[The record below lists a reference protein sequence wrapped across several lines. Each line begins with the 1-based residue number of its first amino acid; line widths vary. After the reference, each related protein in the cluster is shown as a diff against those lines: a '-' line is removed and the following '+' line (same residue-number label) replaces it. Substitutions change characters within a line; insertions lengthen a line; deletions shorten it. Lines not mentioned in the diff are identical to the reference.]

1 MRLITATVVVIFMK
15 KLFFLSAGLAFIA
28 VISCR
33 AQKSANGPSAQNN
46 SLLWK
51 ISGKGLKAPSYL
63 FGTIHLICAEKFLWT
78 PAMQKAF
85 TASQKVAFEMD
96 IDDPGVMMSVG
107 AGMMLPD
114 SISLS
119 DYFSPE
125 DYQRLEKY
133 AQDSLHISGITL
145 SRLQPFAIL
154 SMAMMAVSPCA
165 DEPISYEQKISGWA
179 TEQHKEILGLE
190 SAKEQLAVMNDMNK
204 DSTASQVIQLLNH
217 PEAPKEQY
225 QTLLSAFLKQDLG
238 SLYRLI
244 LTAPDMSAD
253 LNTLLFQ
260 RNKKWI
266 PEIEQMIGQQSTF
279 IAVGSGH
286 LAGSKGVIALLQQ
299 EGYTV
304 EPVK

>member
-1 MRLITATVVVIFMK
+1 MK

-33 AQKSANGPSAQNN
+33 AQKSLNGPSAQNN

-63 FGTIHLICAEKFLWT
+63 LGTIHLICPEKFLWT

-96 IDDPGVMMSVG
+96 IDDPTVMMTVG

-114 SISLS
+114 SISLN
-119 DYFSPE
+119 DYFSSE

-133 AQDSLHISGITL
+133 AQDTLHIPGITL

-165 DEPISYEQKISGWA
+165 GDPVSYEQKISGWA

-225 QTLLSAFLKQDLG
+225 QTLLSAFLKQDLD
-238 SLYRLI
+238 SLYQLI

-266 PEIEQMIGQQSTF
+266 PEIEQMIQQQSTF

-286 LAGSKGVIALLQQ
+286 LAGPKGVIALLKH

-304 EPVK
+304 EPLK

>member
-1 MRLITATVVVIFMK
+1 MK
-15 KLFFLSAGLAFIA
+15 KFLFLSAGLAFIA

-33 AQKSANGPSAQNN
+33 AQKKPNN
-46 SLLWK
+46 VSIQKSSLLWK
-51 ISGKGLKAPSYL
+51 ISGKGLKVPSYL
-63 FGTIHLICAEKFLWT
+63 FGTIHLICPEKFLWT
-78 PAMQKAF
+78 SAMQKAF

-96 IDDPGVMMSVG
+96 IDDPAVMMAVG

-114 SISLS
+114 SISLNH
-119 DYFSPE
+119 YFSPE

-133 AQDSLHISGITL
+133 AQDTLNIPAMTL

-154 SMAMMAVSPCA
+154 SMAMMAVSPCSG
-165 DEPISYEQKISGWA
+165 EPVSYEQRISGWA
-179 TEQHKEILGLE
+179 KEQHKEILGLE
-190 SAKEQLAVMNDMNK
+190 SAQEQLTVMNDMNK
-204 DSTASQVIQLLNH
+204 DSTAHQVIQLLNH

-225 QTLLSAFLKQDLG
+225 KTLLSAFLEQNLD
-238 SLYRLI
+238 SLYQLI
-244 LTAPDMSAD
+244 LAAPDMSAD

-266 PEIEQMIGQQSTF
+266 PEIEQMIRQQPTF

-286 LAGSKGVIALLQQ
+286 LAGPKGVIALLKQ